1 MRTRENRVG
10 LLWMAAMAIA
20 ALAGAGCESGPYL
33 SAYSYQPR
41 PGIYEVRKHGAE
53 QQPPPLTA
61 MVTILGVRRAD
72 AEHHVGPS
80 VDVRLRFESNGAE
93 PASFD
98 PSSLSLVNG
107 LLQPFPR
114 PYVNPPSIVT
124 LSSGQQADITASFP
138 FPPNTTPE
146 QMDLNELRLRWVVHV
161 GGYPVPQT
169 ALFERVGA
177 GYNGSDYQAAPGS
190 PSDVAY

>member
-1 MRTRENRVG
+1 MRTPRTRVG
-10 LLWMAAMAIA
+10 LYWIGGMVLT

-53 QQPPPLTA
+53 QQAPPLTA
-61 MVTILGVRRAD
+61 MATIVGVRRPD
-72 AEHHVGPS
+72 AEHHIGPS
-80 VDVRLRFESNGAE
+80 IDVRLRFESNGTE

-107 LLQPFPR
+107 MLQPFPR

-124 LSSGQQADITASFP
+124 LSPGQQAEVTASFP
-138 FPPNTTPE
+138 FPPNTKPD

-161 GGYPVPQT
+161 AGYPVPQT
-169 ALFERVGA
+169 ALFERVDS
-177 GYNGSDYQAAPGS
+177 GYGGPDYEPAAGS